1 MSEKIWQEF
10 YCNDC
15 CGYFRVKLNMAINC
29 SVEMVCP
36 GCGRKHPRRIEKG
49 RIYEGGG
56 GASKEEI
63 RPPKSAYSKEPLS
76 KKMKGHEREGV
87 VLNSNEIIG
96 KNILRESWLDRHGG

>member
-29 SVEMVCP
+29 SVEMTCP
-36 GCGRKHPRRIEKG
+36 ECGRKHPRRIEKG

-63 RPPKSAYSKEPLS
+63 RPPKSSYSKKPIS
-76 KKMKGHEREGV
+76 KIKTNARDGV
-87 VLNSNEIIG
+87 VLKDSEKIG
-96 KNILRESWLDRHGG
+96 NNILRESWLDYHG